1 MASFPSKGYS
11 KQQFFLKIKCL
22 HDIQN
27 VLVIEKLLKVCMRK
41 YILELS
47 TGLARKYY
55 KCDIIARIPVLY

>member
-1 MASFPSKGYS
+1 MASFPS
-11 KQQFFLKIKCL
+11 L